1 MKNKQFLAA
10 GILMLMPFTSH
21 AQAFIKHAFNALITS
36 EPAQVESSH
45 KLNKNPGTGVK
56 EGQLDVYEFTI
67 PTSHHDLVDNVERA
81 FEQDKEKAY
90 SLKTVSSKKSY
101 DYTSLAVGG
110 DDSGYPLGDIKG
122 SRYIYA
128 LFLDPEDMSKTHRY
142 AYAMEWRKDEKEI
155 VGKLVVTYATT
166 QQYREGGKKGRIIR
180 INGNDVKLSANGFSL
195 GDSDLFNKFFSMGDG
210 LSVQRTFGS
219 DSTFVSSSIGSE
231 SWLSQFNTFKNLFL
245 KDPNSTAS
253 NYYASHIYKM
263 CKKAD
268 ALDDMEKKMVI
279 KELEKVKKATN
290 DEFLQ
295 EMFQASIERL
305 KK

>member
-1 MKNKQFLAA
+1 MKNKHFLAA
-10 GILMLMPFTSH
+10 GILMLMPLTSH
-21 AQAFIKHAFNALITS
+21 AQVFIKHAFNALITS

-67 PTSHHDLVDNVERA
+67 PISHHDLVDNVERA
-81 FEQDKEKAY
+81 FEEDKEKAY

-155 VGKLVVTYATT
+155 VGKLIVTYATT
-166 QQYREGGKKGRIIR
+166 QQYREGEKKGRIIR
-180 INGNDVKLSANGFSL
+180 INGNDVKLSANGFSF
-195 GDSDLFNKFFSMGDG
+195 GSA
-210 LSVQRTFGS
+210 FGS
-219 DSTFVSSSIGSE
+219 DSTFVNSSIGSE

-245 KDPNSTAS
+245 KNPNSTAS

-279 KELEKVKKATN
+279 KELEKVMKATN

>member
-1 MKNKQFLAA
+1 MKNKLFLAA
-10 GILMLMPFTSH
+10 GILMLMPLTSH
-21 AQAFIKHAFNALITS
+21 AQGFIKRAFNVLITS

-45 KLNKNPGTGVK
+45 KLNKNPETGVK

-67 PTSHHDLVDNVERA
+67 PASHHDLVENIEQA

-90 SLKTVSSKKSY
+90 SLRTASATNKKIY
-101 DYTSLAVGG
+101 VNYTSLAVGG

-155 VGKLVVTYATT
+155 VGKLIVTYATT
-166 QQYREGGKKGRIIR
+166 QQYREGGKKGRIIS
-180 INGNDVKLSANGFSL
+180 INGNNVKLSTNGFSF
-195 GDSDLFNKFFSMGDG
+195 GDSDLFNQFFSMGEG
-210 LSVQRTFGS
+210 LSALGS

-245 KDPNSTAS
+245 KDPNSTSS

-268 ALDDMEKKMVI
+268 TLDDMEKKMVI

>member
-1 MKNKQFLAA
+1 MKNKLFLAA
-10 GILMLMPFTSH
+10 GILMLMPLTTH
-21 AQAFIKHAFNALITS
+21 AQGFIKRAFNVLITS

-45 KLNKNPGTGVK
+45 KLNKNPETRVK

-67 PTSHHDLVDNVERA
+67 PASHHDLVEDVERA

-90 SLKTVSSKKSY
+90 SMKTASATSKKSY

-128 LFLDPEDMSKTHRY
+128 LFLDPEDMTKTHRY

-155 VGKLVVTYATT
+155 VGKLIVTYATT
-166 QQYREGGKKGRIIR
+166 QQYRESGKKGRIFR
-180 INGNDVKLSANGFSL
+180 INGNDVKLSANGFSF
-195 GDSDLFNKFFSMGDG
+195 GDDDLFSGFFSMGEG
-210 LSVQRTFGS
+210 LSAFGS

-245 KDPNSTAS
+245 KNPNSTAS

-279 KELEKVKKATN
+279 KELEKVMKATN

>member
-1 MKNKQFLAA
+1 MKNKLFLAA
-10 GILMLMPFTSH
+10 GILMLMPLTSH

-36 EPAQVESSH
+36 ELAQVESSH

-67 PTSHHDLVDNVERA
+67 PISHHDLVDNVERA

-128 LFLDPEDMSKTHRY
+128 LFLDPKDMSKTHRY

-166 QQYREGGKKGRIIR
+166 QQYRESGKKGRIFR
-180 INGNDVKLSANGFSL
+180 INGNDVKLSAN
-195 GDSDLFNKFFSMGDG
+195 
-210 LSVQRTFGS
+210 
-219 DSTFVSSSIGSE
+219 
-231 SWLSQFNTFKNLFL
+231 
-245 KDPNSTAS
+245 
-253 NYYASHIYKM
+253 
-263 CKKAD
+263 
-268 ALDDMEKKMVI
+268 
-279 KELEKVKKATN
+279 
-290 DEFLQ
+290 
-295 EMFQASIERL
+295 
-305 KK
+305 

>member
-1 MKNKQFLAA
+1 MKNKLFLAA
-10 GILMLMPFTSH
+10 GILMLMPLTAH
-21 AQAFIKHAFNALITS
+21 AQGFIKRAFNVLITS

-45 KLNKNPGTGVK
+45 KLNKNPETGVK

-67 PTSHHDLVDNVERA
+67 PASHHDLVEDVERA
-81 FEQDKEKAY
+81 
-90 SLKTVSSKKSY
+90 SLKTASSASKKSY

-128 LFLDPEDMSKTHRY
+128 LFLDPKDMSKTHRY

-180 INGNDVKLSANGFSL
+180 INGNDVKLSANSFSY

-210 LSVQRTFGS
+210 LSAFGS

-245 KDPNSTAS
+245 KNPNSTAS

-279 KELEKVKKATN
+279 KELEKVMKATN

>member
-1 MKNKQFLAA
+1 MKNKHFLAA
-10 GILMLMPFTSH
+10 GILMLMPLTSH

-67 PTSHHDLVDNVERA
+67 PISHHDLVDNVERA
-81 FEQDKEKAY
+81 FEEDKEKAY

-155 VGKLVVTYATT
+155 VGKLIVTYATT
-166 QQYREGGKKGRIIR
+166 QQYREGEKKGRIIR
-180 INGNDVKLSANGFSL
+180 INGNDVKLSANGFSF
-195 GDSDLFNKFFSMGDG
+195 GSA
-210 LSVQRTFGS
+210 FGS
-219 DSTFVSSSIGSE
+219 DSTFVNSSIGSE

-245 KDPNSTAS
+245 KNPNSTAS

-279 KELEKVKKATN
+279 KELEKVMKATN

>member
-1 MKNKQFLAA
+1 MKNKLFLAA
-10 GILMLMPFTSH
+10 GILMLMPLTAH
-21 AQAFIKHAFNALITS
+21 AQGFIKRAFNVLITS

-67 PTSHHDLVDNVERA
+67 PISHHDLVDNVERA
-81 FEQDKEKAY
+81 FEEDKEKAY

-128 LFLDPEDMSKTHRY
+128 LFLDPEDMTKTHRY

-155 VGKLVVTYATT
+155 VGS
-166 QQYREGGKKGRIIR
+166 GKKGRIFR
-180 INGNDVKLSANGFSL
+180 INGNDVKLSANGFSF
-195 GDSDLFNKFFSMGDG
+195 GDDDLFSGFFSMGEG
-210 LSVQRTFGS
+210 LSAFGS

-245 KDPNSTAS
+245 RNPNSTAS

-279 KELEKVKKATN
+279 KELEKVMKATN

>member
-1 MKNKQFLAA
+1 MKNKHFLAA
-10 GILMLMPFTSH
+10 GILMLMPLTSH

-67 PTSHHDLVDNVERA
+67 PISHHDLVDNVERA
-81 FEQDKEKAY
+81 FEEDKEKAY
-90 SLKTVSSKKSY
+90 SLKTVSNKKSY

-128 LFLDPEDMSKTHRY
+128 LFLDPKDMTKTHRY

-155 VGKLVVTYATT
+155 VGKLIVTYATT
-166 QQYREGGKKGRIIR
+166 QQYRESGKKGRIFR
-180 INGNDVKLSANGFSL
+180 INGNDVKLSANGFSF
-195 GDSDLFNKFFSMGDG
+195 GDDDLFSGFFSMGEG
-210 LSVQRTFGS
+210 LSAFGS

-245 KDPNSTAS
+245 KNPNSTAS

-279 KELEKVKKATN
+279 KELEKVMKATN

-295 EMFQASIERL
+295 EMFHASIERL